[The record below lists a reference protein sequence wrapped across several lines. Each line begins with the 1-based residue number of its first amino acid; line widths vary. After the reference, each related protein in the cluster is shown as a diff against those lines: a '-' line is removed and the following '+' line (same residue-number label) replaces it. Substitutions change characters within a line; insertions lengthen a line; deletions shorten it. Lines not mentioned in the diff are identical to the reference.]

1 MALALPYPEVT
12 SITPSHSWWTDK
24 RVQLVYKPVVRAKL
38 RLCNVQR
45 RAVAARRSHGDG
57 LPGGGGVSIGP
68 VSVDQAPPSSTL
80 MATSTSG
87 GGLDT
92 VLLTALRR
100 VPVRHREVVV
110 LHDFLNLDLETTDT
124 LVVDS
129 PPRIARPAL
138 AWPDGSYP
146 CRYRGTAQKM
156 NPAAS
161 RFGSGLTAVV

>member
-1 MALALPYPEVT
+1 MAP
-12 SITPSHSWWTDK
+12 
-24 RVQLVYKPVVRAKL
+24 
-38 RLCNVQR
+38 
-45 RAVAARRSHGDG
+45 
-57 LPGGGGVSIGP
+57 
-68 VSVDQAPPSSTL
+68 
-80 MATSTSG
+80 STSG

-100 VPVRHREVVV
+100 VPVRQREVVV
-110 LHDFLNLDLETTDT
+110 LHVFLNLDLETTDT

-146 CRYRGTAQKM
+146 CRYRGTVQKM

-161 RFGSGLTAVV
+161 RFGSGLTVVV